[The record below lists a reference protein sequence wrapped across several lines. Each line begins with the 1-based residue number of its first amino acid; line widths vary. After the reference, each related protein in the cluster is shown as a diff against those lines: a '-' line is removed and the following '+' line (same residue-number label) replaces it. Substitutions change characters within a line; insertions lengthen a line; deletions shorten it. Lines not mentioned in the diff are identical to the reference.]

1 MIIRCVIIQL
11 ASLQNSWNPMRDAA
25 ITFEGNMKLKFSDV
39 CYTVLDEEVRRNDF
53 KEFMILNSTLNV
65 NYMGR
70 VSTNILI
77 KATVK
82 SGGIGISMSKS
93 G

>member
-1 MIIRCVIIQL
+1 
-11 ASLQNSWNPMRDAA
+11 MRDAA
-25 ITFEGNMKLKFSDV
+25 ITFKGNMKLKFSDV
-39 CYTVLDEEVRRNDF
+39 RYTVLDEEVRRNDF
-53 KEFMILNSTLNV
+53 REFMILNSTLNV

-82 SGGIGISMSKS
+82 NGGIGISMSKS